1 MSKKFKLIPLVAAL
15 YSGLLFASDVAD
27 VADVVT
33 AKDLPVL
40 TQESQHS
47 TASKRVTNLFTRA
60 HYKPIRF
67 DDALSSKVY
76 DRYIESLDFNKS
88 VFLAADIASFEQ
100 YRNQFDNALTT
111 GKLDFTFDIFNL
123 SMKRR
128 FERYEYSLSLLE
140 KEMTFDEADEYYFD
154 REDADWA
161 KTQDELDEL
170 WRERVKYDALR
181 LKMTGKDWAGIKK
194 VLTKRYH
201 NAQRR
206 LVQTNSEDAFQ
217 IVMNSF
223 ARSIE
228 AHTSYLSP
236 RRAEQFKMDMDLELE
251 GIGAVLSYDEDYTV
265 IRSLVPGGPADKS
278 EQIKADDRIIGV
290 AQDQEEFVDVIGWRL
305 DDVVDLIKGPKG
317 TKVRLQY
324 LKGVDD
330 HGAPKV
336 VEIVR
341 DKIRLEDRAAK
352 SEVFE
357 AQYSDLTSKIGVI
370 EIPGFYNNLSKDVKV
385 ELAKLK
391 EAKVDGIIIDLR
403 QNGGG
408 SLYEATQLS
417 GLFFDQGPVVQI
429 HTLNNR
435 IEEQKDRDGV
445 TFYDG
450 PLTVLVD
457 RYSASA
463 SEIFAAA
470 MQDYGRAVVI
480 GEQTFGKGTV
490 QQHKGLGR
498 AYDLYDNPLG
508 SVQYTI
514 AKFYRING
522 GSTQHKG
529 VIPDISFPSA
539 IDPAEWGESQED
551 NALPWDSIIRAK
563 YTSVDDLHAAIAYLS
578 KAHDERIKSEPE
590 FNYVFEDITRYK
602 EEKDRKT
609 ISLVEAQRIKE
620 KDEGE
625 ARALVRTNERL
636 VRLGEKPVE
645 NLDDVPDV
653 LDDLDPFLE
662 EAALITQ
669 DYIKFGR
676 VAKK

>member
-1 MSKKFKLIPLVAAL
+1 MSKKFTLIPLVAAL
-15 YSGLLFASDVAD
+15 FSGSLFAAVEA
-27 VADVVT
+27 VT
-33 AKDLPVL
+33 IDDLPQL
-40 TQESQHS
+40 KQESQHG
-47 TASKRVTNLFTRA
+47 TASKRVASLFTRS
-60 HYKPIRF
+60 HYIPVRF
-67 DDALSSKVY
+67 NDELSSKVY

-88 VFLAADIASFEQ
+88 VFLASDIAAFEK
-100 YRNQFDNALTT
+100 YRNDFDNAITT
-111 GKLDFTFDIFNL
+111 GKLGFTFEIFNL
-123 SMKRR
+123 SLKRR
-128 FERYEYSLSLLE
+128 FERYDYSLSLLD
-140 KEMTFDEADEYYFD
+140 KEMTFDKDDEYFFD
-154 REDADWA
+154 REDSAWPA
-161 KTQDELDEL
+161 SQAELDEI

-181 LKMTGKDWAGIKK
+181 LKMTGKDWEGIKE
-194 VLTKRYH
+194 VLTKRYK
-201 NAQRR
+201 NAQKR

-217 IVMNSF
+217 IVMNSL

-251 GIGAVLSYDEDYTV
+251 GIGAVLSPDEDYTV
-265 IRSLVPGGPADKS
+265 IRSLVPGGPADKT
-278 EQIKADDRIIGV
+278 EQLKADDKIIGV
-290 AQDQEEFVDVIGWRL
+290 AQDQKEFVDVIGWRL

-324 LKGVDD
+324 LKGSDA
-330 HGAPKV
+330 HGTPKV
-336 VEIVR
+336 VEITR

-357 AQYSDLTSKIGVI
+357 ASYSNLTSKIGVI

-391 EAKVDGIIIDLR
+391 EENVDGIIIDLR

-435 IEEQKDRDGV
+435 IEEQKDRDGI
-445 TFYDG
+445 TYYDG

-470 MQDYGRAVVI
+470 MQDYGRAVII

-498 AYDLYDNPLG
+498 AYDLYDNDLG

-539 IDPAEWGESQED
+539 IDPAEWGESKQD
-551 NALPWDSIIRAK
+551 NALPWDSIVRAK
-563 YTSVDDLHAAIAYLS
+563 YNRQGNLTPVITYLE
-578 KAHDERIKSEPE
+578 KQHEVRIKSEPE
-590 FNYVFEDITRYK
+590 FGYVFDDIARYN

-609 ISLVEAQRIKE
+609 ISLVEADRIKE
-620 KDEGE
+620 KDENE
-625 ARALVRTNERL
+625 ARTLARTNERL
-636 VRLGEKPVE
+636 KRLGKEPIE
-645 NLDDVPDV
+645 NLDDVPEV
-653 LDDLDPFLE
+653 IEELDPFLE

-669 DYIKFGR
+669 DYINFGR
-676 VAKK
+676 IAKK

>member
-1 MSKKFKLIPLVAAL
+1 MSKKFTLIPLVAAL
-15 YSGLLFASDVAD
+15 FSGSLLAAAD
-27 VADVVT
+27 NLTED
-33 AKDLPVL
+33 DLPVL
-40 TQESQHS
+40 KQESQHS

-67 DDALSSKVY
+67 NDSLSEKVFE
-76 DRYIESLDFNKS
+76 RYIESLDYNKS
-88 VFLAADIASFEQ
+88 VFLASDIASFEQ
-100 YRNQFDNALTT
+100 YKDQFDNALST
-111 GKLDFTFDIFNL
+111 GKLGFAFDIFNL
-123 SMKRR
+123 SLKRR
-128 FERYEYSLSLLE
+128 FERYDYSLSLLE
-140 KEMTFDEADEYYFD
+140 KEMKFDKEDEYVFD
-154 REDADWA
+154 REDANWA
-161 KTQDELDEL
+161 TSQAELDEL
-170 WRERVKYDALR
+170 WRQRVKYDALR
-181 LKMTGKDWAGIKK
+181 LKMTGKDWQGIKD

-201 NAQRR
+201 NAQKR

-290 AQDQEEFVDVIGWRL
+290 AQDGEEFVDVIGWRL

-324 LKGVDD
+324 LKGADA
-330 HGAPKV
+330 HGTPKV
-336 VEIVR
+336 VEITR

-357 AQYSDLTSKIGVI
+357 AKYSDLTSKIGVI
-370 EIPGFYNNLSKDVKV
+370 EIPGFYNNLSQDVKI
-385 ELAKLK
+385 EIAKLK

-417 GLFFDQGPVVQI
+417 GLFIDQGPVVQI

-470 MQDYGRAVVI
+470 MQDYGRAIVI

-490 QQHKGLGR
+490 QQHKPLGR
-498 AYDLYDNPLG
+498 AYDLYDHPLG

-529 VIPDISFPSA
+529 VIPDVSFPSA
-539 IDPAEWGESQED
+539 IDPADWGESQQD

-563 YTSVDDLHAAIAYLS
+563 YNSVDNLEPAIAYVNKL
-578 KAHDERIKSEPE
+578 HDTRIASEPE
-590 FNYVFEDITRYK
+590 FGYVFDDIKRYQQ
-602 EEKDRKT
+602 EKDRKT
-609 ISLVEAQRIKE
+609 ISLVEAARIKE

-625 ARALVRTNERL
+625 ERALERANERL

-645 NLDDVPDV
+645 NLDDLPDT

-669 DYIKFGR
+669 DYIKYGR
-676 VAKK
+676 IAKK

>member
-1 MSKKFKLIPLVAAL
+1 MSQKFTLIPLVAAL
-15 YSGLLFASDVAD
+15 FSGSLFAATEVAD
-27 VADVVT
+27 VLT
-33 AKDLPVL
+33 ANDLPVL
-40 TQESQHS
+40 EQESQHS
-47 TASKRVTNLFTRA
+47 TVSKRVTNLFTRA

-67 DDALSSKVY
+67 DDALAEKIFE
-76 DRYIESLDFNKS
+76 RYIESLDFNKS
-88 VFLAADIASFEQ
+88 VFLAADVASFQQ
-100 YRNQFDNALTT
+100 YRDQFDNALST
-111 GKLDFTFDIFNL
+111 GKLDFAYNIFNI
-123 SMKRR
+123 SMQRR
-128 FERYEYSLSLLE
+128 FERYDYSLSLLE
-140 KEMTFDEADEYYFD
+140 KEMTFEKEDEYLYD
-154 REDADWA
+154 REDAKWA
-161 KTQDELDEL
+161 ETQAELDEL

-181 LKMTGKDWAGIKK
+181 LKMTGKDWAGIKE
-194 VLTKRYH
+194 VLVKRYH
-201 NAQRR
+201 NAQKR

-217 IVMNSF
+217 IMMNSF

-251 GIGAVLSYDEDYTV
+251 GIGAVLTFDEDYTV

-278 EQIKADDRIIGV
+278 EQIKADDKIIGV
-290 AQDQEEFVDVIGWRL
+290 AQEGEEFVDVIGWRL

-317 TKVRLQY
+317 TTVRLQY
-324 LKGVDD
+324 LKGSDA
-330 HGAPKV
+330 HGTPNEVK
-336 VEIVR
+336 IVR

-357 AQYSDLTSKIGVI
+357 ANYSDLTSKIGVI

-385 ELAKLK
+385 ELTKLK
-391 EAKVDGIIIDLR
+391 DEKVDGIIIDLR

-408 SLYEATQLS
+408 SLYEATQLT
-417 GLFFDQGPVVQI
+417 GLFIDQGPVVQI

-435 IEEQKDRDGV
+435 IEEQKDRDGI

-470 MQDYGRAVVI
+470 LQDYGRAVII

-490 QQHKGLGR
+490 QQHKGLER
-498 AYDLYDNPLG
+498 AYDLYDNPIG

-539 IDPAEWGESQED
+539 IDPDEWGESKQD

-563 YTSVDDLHAAIAYLS
+563 YTPVNNLKPAINYLAKLH
-578 KAHDERIKSEPE
+578 DTRIKSEPE
-590 FNYVFEDITRYK
+590 FGYVFEDITRYN
-602 EEKDRKT
+602 EEKDKKT
-609 ISLVEAQRIKE
+609 ITLVEAKRE
-620 KDEGE
+620 NEEEEGK
-625 ARALVRTNERL
+625 ARALTRTNERL
-636 VRLGEKPVE
+636 KRLGEKPVE
-645 NLDDVPDV
+645 NLDDVPEV

-669 DYIKFGR
+669 DYIKYGR
-676 VAKK
+676 LAKK

>member
-1 MSKKFKLIPLVAAL
+1 MSKKFTLIPLVAAL
-15 YSGLLFASDVAD
+15 FSGSLLAAAD
-27 VADVVT
+27 NLTED
-33 AKDLPVL
+33 DLPVL
-40 TQESQHS
+40 KQESQHS

-67 DDALSSKVY
+67 NDSLSEKVFE
-76 DRYIESLDFNKS
+76 RYIESLDYNKS
-88 VFLAADIASFEQ
+88 VFLASDIASFEQ
-100 YRNQFDNALTT
+100 YKDQFDNALST
-111 GKLDFTFDIFNL
+111 GKLGFAFDIFNL
-123 SMKRR
+123 SLKRR
-128 FERYEYSLSLLE
+128 FERYDYSLSLLE
-140 KEMTFDEADEYYFD
+140 KEMKFDKEDEYVFD
-154 REDADWA
+154 REDANWA
-161 KTQDELDEL
+161 TSQAELDEL
-170 WRERVKYDALR
+170 WRQRVKYDALR
-181 LKMTGKDWAGIKK
+181 LKMTGKDWQGIKD

-201 NAQRR
+201 NAQKR

-265 IRSLVPGGPADKS
+265 IRSLVPGGHADKS

-290 AQDQEEFVDVIGWRL
+290 AQDGEEFVDVIGWRL

-324 LKGVDD
+324 LKGADA
-330 HGAPKV
+330 HGTPKV
-336 VEIVR
+336 VEITR

-357 AQYSDLTSKIGVI
+357 AKYSDLTSKIGVI
-370 EIPGFYNNLSKDVKV
+370 EIPGFYNNLSQDVKV
-385 ELAKLK
+385 EIAKLK

-417 GLFFDQGPVVQI
+417 GLFIDQGPVVQI

-470 MQDYGRAVVI
+470 MQDYGRAIVI

-490 QQHKGLGR
+490 QQHKPLGR
-498 AYDLYDNPLG
+498 AYDLYDHPLG

-529 VIPDISFPSA
+529 VIPDVSFPSA
-539 IDPAEWGESQED
+539 IDPADWGESQQD

-563 YTSVDDLHAAIAYLS
+563 YNSVDNLEPAIAYVNKL
-578 KAHDERIKSEPE
+578 HDTRIASEPE
-590 FNYVFEDITRYK
+590 FGYVFDDIKRYQQ
-602 EEKDRKT
+602 EKDRKT
-609 ISLVEAQRIKE
+609 ISLVEAARIKE

-625 ARALVRTNERL
+625 ERALERANERL

-645 NLDDVPDV
+645 NLDDLPDI

-669 DYIKFGR
+669 DYIKYGR
-676 VAKK
+676 IAKK

>member
-1 MSKKFKLIPLVAAL
+1 MSKKFTLIPLVAAL
-15 YSGLLFASDVAD
+15 FSGSLFASVEA
-27 VADVVT
+27 
-33 AKDLPVL
+33 AKLEDLPVL
-40 TQESQHS
+40 KLESQHG
-47 TASKRVTNLFTRA
+47 TASKRVANLFARS
-60 HYKPIRF
+60 HYTPVRF
-67 DDALSSKVY
+67 NDALSSKVY

-88 VFLAADIASFEQ
+88 VFLASDIATFEK
-100 YRNQFDNALTT
+100 YRDDFDNAITT
-111 GKLDFTFDIFNL
+111 GKLGFTFDIFNL
-123 SMKRR
+123 SLKRR
-128 FERYEYSLSLLE
+128 FERYDYSLSLLD
-140 KEMTFDEADEYYFD
+140 KEMTFDKDDKYFFD
-154 REDADWA
+154 REDAPWPA
-161 KTQDELDEL
+161 SQAELDEI

-181 LKMTGKDWAGIKK
+181 LKMTGKDWEGIKE
-194 VLTKRYH
+194 VLTKRYK
-201 NAQRR
+201 NAQKR

-217 IVMNSF
+217 IVMNSL

-251 GIGAVLSYDEDYTV
+251 GIGAVLSPDEDYTV
-265 IRSLVPGGPADKS
+265 IRSLVPGGPADKT
-278 EQIKADDRIIGV
+278 ERLKADDKIIGV
-290 AQDQEEFVDVIGWRL
+290 AQDQKEFVDVIGWRL

-324 LKGVDD
+324 LKGSDA
-330 HGAPKV
+330 HGTPKV
-336 VEIVR
+336 VEITR

-357 AQYSDLTSKIGVI
+357 ASYSNLTSKIGVI

-391 EAKVDGIIIDLR
+391 EENVDGIIIDLR

-435 IEEQKDRDGV
+435 IEEQKDRDGI
-445 TFYDG
+445 TYYDG

-470 MQDYGRAVVI
+470 MQDYGRAVII

-498 AYDLYDNPLG
+498 AYDLYDNDLG

-539 IDPAEWGESQED
+539 IDPAEWGESKQD
-551 NALPWDSIIRAK
+551 NALPWDSIVRAK
-563 YTSVDDLHAAIAYLS
+563 YKKQGNLTPVISYLE
-578 KAHDERIKSEPE
+578 KQHELRIKTEPE
-590 FNYVFEDITRYK
+590 FGYVFDDIARYND
-602 EEKDRKT
+602 EKDRKT
-609 ISLVEAQRIKE
+609 ISLVEADRIKE
-620 KDEGE
+620 KDENE
-625 ARALVRTNERL
+625 ARTLARTNERL
-636 VRLGEKPVE
+636 KRLGKDPIE
-645 NLDDVPDV
+645 NLDDVPEV
-653 LDDLDPFLE
+653 IEELDPFLE

-669 DYIKFGR
+669 DYINFGR
-676 VAKK
+676 IAKK

>member
-1 MSKKFKLIPLVAAL
+1 MSKKFTLIPLVAAL
-15 YSGLLFASDVAD
+15 FSGSLLAAAD
-27 VADVVT
+27 NLTED
-33 AKDLPVL
+33 DLPVL
-40 TQESQHS
+40 KQESQHS

-67 DDALSSKVY
+67 NDSLSEKVFE
-76 DRYIESLDFNKS
+76 RYIESLDYNKS
-88 VFLAADIASFEQ
+88 VFLASDIASFEQ
-100 YRNQFDNALTT
+100 YKDQFDNALST
-111 GKLDFTFDIFNL
+111 GKLGFAFDIFNL
-123 SMKRR
+123 SLKRR
-128 FERYEYSLSLLE
+128 FERYDYSLSLLE
-140 KEMTFDEADEYYFD
+140 KEMKFDKEDEYVFD
-154 REDADWA
+154 REEANWA
-161 KTQDELDEL
+161 TSQAELDEL
-170 WRERVKYDALR
+170 WRQRVKYDALR
-181 LKMTGKDWAGIKK
+181 LKMTGKDWQGIKD

-201 NAQRR
+201 NAQKR

-290 AQDQEEFVDVIGWRL
+290 AQDGEEFVDVIGWRL

-324 LKGVDD
+324 LKGADA
-330 HGAPKV
+330 HGTPKV
-336 VEIVR
+336 VEITR

-357 AQYSDLTSKIGVI
+357 AKYSDLTSKIGVI
-370 EIPGFYNNLSKDVKV
+370 EIPGFYNNLSQDVKV
-385 ELAKLK
+385 EIAKLK

-417 GLFFDQGPVVQI
+417 GLFIDQGPVVQI

-470 MQDYGRAVVI
+470 MQDYGRAIVI

-490 QQHKGLGR
+490 QQHKPLGR
-498 AYDLYDNPLG
+498 AYDLYDHPLG

-529 VIPDISFPSA
+529 VIPDVSFPSA
-539 IDPAEWGESQED
+539 IDPADWGESQQD

-563 YTSVDDLHAAIAYLS
+563 YNSVDNLEPAIAYVNKL
-578 KAHDERIKSEPE
+578 HDTRIASEPE
-590 FNYVFEDITRYK
+590 FGYVFDDIKRYQQ
-602 EEKDRKT
+602 EKDRKT
-609 ISLVEAQRIKE
+609 ISLVEAARIKE

-625 ARALVRTNERL
+625 ERALERANERL
-636 VRLGEKPVE
+636 ARLGEKPVE
-645 NLDDVPDV
+645 NLDDLPDT

-669 DYIKFGR
+669 DYIKYGR
-676 VAKK
+676 IAKK

>member
-1 MSKKFKLIPLVAAL
+1 
-15 YSGLLFASDVAD
+15 
-27 VADVVT
+27 
-33 AKDLPVL
+33 
-40 TQESQHS
+40 
-47 TASKRVTNLFTRA
+47 
-60 HYKPIRF
+60 
-67 DDALSSKVY
+67 
-76 DRYIESLDFNKS
+76 
-88 VFLAADIASFEQ
+88 VFLASDIAAFEK
-100 YRNQFDNALTT
+100 YRNDFDNAITT

-123 SMKRR
+123 SLKRR
-128 FERYEYSLSLLE
+128 FERYDYSLSLLD
-140 KEMTFDEADEYYFD
+140 KEMTFDKDDEYFFD
-154 REDADWA
+154 REDSAWPA
-161 KTQDELDEL
+161 SQAELDEI

-181 LKMTGKDWAGIKK
+181 LKMTGKDWEGIKE
-194 VLTKRYH
+194 VLTKRYK
-201 NAQRR
+201 NAQKR

-217 IVMNSF
+217 IVMNSL

-251 GIGAVLSYDEDYTV
+251 GIGAVLSPDEDYTV
-265 IRSLVPGGPADKS
+265 IRSLVPGGPADKT
-278 EQIKADDRIIGV
+278 EQLKADDKIIGV
-290 AQDQEEFVDVIGWRL
+290 AQDQKEFVDVIGWRL

-324 LKGVDD
+324 LKGSDA
-330 HGAPKV
+330 HGTPKV
-336 VEIVR
+336 VEITR

-357 AQYSDLTSKIGVI
+357 ASYSNLTSKIGVI

-391 EAKVDGIIIDLR
+391 EENVDGIIIDLR

-435 IEEQKDRDGV
+435 IEEQKDRDGI
-445 TFYDG
+445 TYYDG

-470 MQDYGRAVVI
+470 MQDYGRAVII

-498 AYDLYDNPLG
+498 AYDLYDNDLG

-539 IDPAEWGESQED
+539 IDPAEWGESKQD
-551 NALPWDSIIRAK
+551 NALPWDSIVRAK
-563 YTSVDDLHAAIAYLS
+563 YNRQGNLTPVITYLE
-578 KAHDERIKSEPE
+578 KQHEVRIKSEPE
-590 FNYVFEDITRYK
+590 FGYVFDDIARYN

-609 ISLVEAQRIKE
+609 ISLVEADRIKE
-620 KDEGE
+620 KDENE
-625 ARALVRTNERL
+625 ARTLARTNERL
-636 VRLGEKPVE
+636 KRLGKEPIE
-645 NLDDVPDV
+645 NLDDVPEV
-653 LDDLDPFLE
+653 IEELDPFLE

-669 DYIKFGR
+669 DYINFGR
-676 VAKK
+676 IAKK

>member
-1 MSKKFKLIPLVAAL
+1 VAN
-15 YSGLLFASDVAD
+15 LFARSHY
-27 VADVVT
+27 T
-33 AKDLPVL
+33 PV
-40 TQESQHS
+40 
-47 TASKRVTNLFTRA
+47 
-60 HYKPIRF
+60 RF
-67 DDALSSKVY
+67 NDGLSSKVY

-88 VFLAADIASFEQ
+88 VFLASDIAAFEK
-100 YRNQFDNALTT
+100 YRNDFDNAITT
-111 GKLDFTFDIFNL
+111 GKLGFTFEIFNL
-123 SMKRR
+123 SLKRR
-128 FERYEYSLSLLE
+128 FERYDYSLSLLD
-140 KEMTFDEADEYYFD
+140 KEMTFDKDDEYFFD
-154 REDADWA
+154 REDSAWPA
-161 KTQDELDEL
+161 SQAELDEI

-181 LKMTGKDWAGIKK
+181 LKMTGKDWEGIKE
-194 VLTKRYH
+194 VLTKRYK
-201 NAQRR
+201 NAQKR

-217 IVMNSF
+217 IVMNSL

-251 GIGAVLSYDEDYTV
+251 GIGAVLSPDEDYTV
-265 IRSLVPGGPADKS
+265 IRSLVPGGPADKT
-278 EQIKADDRIIGV
+278 EQLKADDKIIGV
-290 AQDQEEFVDVIGWRL
+290 AQDQKEFVDVIGWRL

-324 LKGVDD
+324 LKGSDA
-330 HGAPKV
+330 HGTPKV
-336 VEIVR
+336 VEITR

-357 AQYSDLTSKIGVI
+357 ASYSNLTSKIGVI

-391 EAKVDGIIIDLR
+391 EENVDGIIIDLR

-435 IEEQKDRDGV
+435 IEEQKDRDGI
-445 TFYDG
+445 TYYDG

-470 MQDYGRAVVI
+470 MQDYGRAVII

-498 AYDLYDNPLG
+498 AYDLYDNDLG

-539 IDPAEWGESQED
+539 IDPAEWGESKQD
-551 NALPWDSIIRAK
+551 NALPWDSIVRAK
-563 YTSVDDLHAAIAYLS
+563 YNRQGNLTPVITYLE
-578 KAHDERIKSEPE
+578 KQHEVRIKSEPE
-590 FNYVFEDITRYK
+590 FGYVFDDIARYN

-609 ISLVEAQRIKE
+609 ISLVEADRIKE
-620 KDEGE
+620 KDENE
-625 ARALVRTNERL
+625 ARTLARTNERL
-636 VRLGEKPVE
+636 KRLGKEPIE
-645 NLDDVPDV
+645 NLDDVPEV
-653 LDDLDPFLE
+653 IEELDPFLE

-669 DYIKFGR
+669 DYINFGR
-676 VAKK
+676 IAKK